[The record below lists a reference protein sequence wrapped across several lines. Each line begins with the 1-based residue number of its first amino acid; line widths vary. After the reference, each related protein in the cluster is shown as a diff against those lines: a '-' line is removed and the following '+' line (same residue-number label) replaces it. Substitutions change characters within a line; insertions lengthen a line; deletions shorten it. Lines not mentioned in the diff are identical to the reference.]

1 MDTTVADPLVGQV
14 LEGRYRIESRIA
26 RGGMATVYVARDIKL
41 GRTIALKVMHP
52 NLAQDDDFVRRF
64 IVEAKS
70 AAALSHPS
78 VVAVYDQGTDGQ
90 HVFLAMEYVPGRT
103 LRDLLTEQGRLGPRQ
118 ALSLMQPVLAALGAA
133 HRAGLNHRDVTPE
146 NVLLT
151 DDGQVKVADFG
162 LARAETASKQTKTG
176 MIIGTVG
183 YMAPEQ
189 VLSGNA
195 DSRSD
200 VYAAGIMLF
209 ELLTGYQPHQ
219 AESPLAVAYKHVNEV
234 VPLPSSVLPGIPPQL
249 DALIAT
255 ATNHDPARRPA
266 DANHFLAA
274 VVETDRALPRD
285 IDHRM
290 ANVTATSHQPTM
302 PGPGSHT
309 SVLPPGMVRHAP
321 PPEPPA
327 SSADRLISFVTGRF
341 VLIALGLIAVMVL
354 GWAVWYQ
361 TAGQYETVP
370 SNVIGMPMKDAKAQ
384 LEAKGYRVAQ
394 GKARFDGK
402 IAKDMVAATDPA
414 PGTQIKRDALVTLIP
429 SKGKPPVPVP
439 SVAGKP
445 LADAQSALTNKG
457 FNADNVTREPSGSVA
472 RDQVIRTVPGAGE
485 LVQPGESITVVV
497 SDGIKVPDLAGKTRE
512 QATQL
517 LQQAGLNPSFQEQ
530 DGQPPNT
537 VVSQNPPAN
546 TGVNKGDTVTVVVTK
561 PKCFIDQFG
570 IKLGCDNGGGQG
582 GQGQGQDQIPVPNVV
597 GQPVHDARQALRDA
611 GFQVNVTGFGGDTVR
626 IQAPNGG
633 QAARGSTITLVRG
646 P

>member
-14 LEGRYRIESRIA
+14 LDGRYRIESRIA

-41 GRTIALKVMHP
+41 GRAIALKVMHA
-52 NLAQDDDFVRRF
+52 NLAQDDEFVRRF

-70 AAALSHPS
+70 AAALSHPN
-78 VVAVYDQGTDGQ
+78 VVAVYDQGTDG
-90 HVFLAMEYVPGRT
+90 HYVFLAMEYVPGRT
-103 LRDLLTEQGRLGPRQ
+103 LRDLLTEQSRLGPRQ

-133 HRAGLNHRDVTPE
+133 HRAGLVHRDVKPE

-189 VLSGNA
+189 VLSGHA

-219 AESPLAVAYKHVNEV
+219 ADSPLAVAYKHVNEV

-249 DALIAT
+249 DALVAT
-255 ATNHDPARRPA
+255 STSHDPARRPA

-274 VVETDRALPRD
+274 VAETDRALPRD
-285 IDHRM
+285 IDHQM
-290 ANVTATSHQPTM
+290 ANVTASFQQPTM
-302 PGPGSHT
+302 QGGGSHT
-309 SVLPPGMVRHAP
+309 SVLPPGLVRPGAP
-321 PPEPPA
+321 AEPAAPL
-327 SSADRLISFVTGRF
+327 ADRVISFVTGRF
-341 VLIALGLIAVMVL
+341 VLIALGLIAALVL

-370 SNVIGMPMKDAKAQ
+370 ADIIGVSVKDAKAQ

-394 GKARFDGK
+394 GKARYDQKVLKG
-402 IAKDMVAATDPA
+402 MVAATDPV
-414 PGTQIKRDALVTLIP
+414 PGTRLTKSALVTLIP

-439 SVAGKP
+439 SVAGKS
-445 LADAQSALTNKG
+445 LSEAQSALSAKG
-457 FNADNVTREPSGSVA
+457 FNADTVKRESSKTVP
-472 RDQVIRTVPGAGE
+472 RDQVVRTDPRAGE
-485 LVQPGESITVVV
+485 MVQPGESVTVVV
-497 SDGIKVPDLAGKTRE
+497 SDGITVPDLAGKSRE
-512 QATQL
+512 EAAQL
-517 LQQAGLNPSFQEQ
+517 LQQAGLNASFQEQ
-530 DGQPPNT
+530 DGEPPN
-537 VVSQNPPAN
+537 VVVTQSPPAG
-546 TGVNKGDTVTVVVTK
+546 TGVSNGDTVTVTVNK
-561 PKCFIDQFG
+561 PKCFFDQFG
-570 IKLGCDNGGGQG
+570 IKVGCDNGGGQG
-582 GQGQGQDQIPVPNVV
+582 QEQIPVPNVV
-597 GQPVHDARQALRDA
+597 GQNVHDARKTLREA
-611 GFQVNVTGFGGDTVR
+611 GFQVNVGGFGGD
-626 IQAPNGG
+626 IIKLQIPNGG
-633 QAARGSTITLVRG
+633 QAARGSTIRIFRG

>member
-14 LEGRYRIESRIA
+14 LDGRYRIESRIA

-41 GRTIALKVMHP
+41 GRAIALKVMHA
-52 NLAQDDDFVRRF
+52 NLAQDDEFVRRF

-70 AAALSHPS
+70 AAALSHPN
-78 VVAVYDQGTDGQ
+78 VVAVYDQGTDG
-90 HVFLAMEYVPGRT
+90 HYVFLAMEYVPGRT

-133 HRAGLNHRDVTPE
+133 HRAGLVHRDVKPE

-151 DDGQVKVADFG
+151 DDGLVKVADFG

-189 VLSGNA
+189 VLSGHA

-219 AESPLAVAYKHVNEV
+219 ADSPLAVAYKHVNEV
-234 VPLPSSVLPGIPPQL
+234 VPLPSSVLPGVPPQL
-249 DALIAT
+249 DALVAT
-255 ATNHDPARRPA
+255 ATSHDPARRPA

-274 VVETDRALPRD
+274 VAETDRALPRD
-285 IDHRM
+285 IDHQM
-290 ANVTATSHQPTM
+290 ANVTATFQQPTM
-302 PGPGSHT
+302 HGAGSHT
-309 SVLPPGMVRHAP
+309 SVLPPEAARHALS
-321 PPEPPA
+321 EPTAPF
-327 SSADRLISFVTGRF
+327 ADRAISFVTGRF
-341 VLIALGLIAVMVL
+341 VLIALGVIAVMVL

-370 SNVIGMPMKDAKAQ
+370 KSVIGMSLKDATAQ

-394 GKARFDGK
+394 GKAKYDPSVLKGL
-402 IAKDMVAATDPA
+402 VAATDPA
-414 PGTQIKRDALVTLIP
+414 PGTKITRDALVTLIP
-429 SKGKPPVPVP
+429 SRGKAPVQVP
-439 SVAGKP
+439 SVAGKS
-445 LADAQSALTNKG
+445 LADAQSALTDKG
-457 FNADNVTREPSGSVA
+457 FNADNVTREASNSVG
-472 RDQVIRTVPGAGE
+472 RDQVIRTNPGAGE
-485 LVQPGESITVVV
+485 LVQPGESVTVVV

-512 QATQL
+512 EASQL

-530 DGQPPNT
+530 DGEPANT
-537 VVSQNPPAN
+537 VVSQNPPAG
-546 TGVNKGDTVTVVVTK
+546 TGVDKGSTVTVVVNK
-561 PKCFIDQFG
+561 PKCLIDQFG
-570 IKLGCDNGGGQG
+570 IKLGCDNNGGQ

-597 GQPVHDARQALRDA
+597 GQNVHDAKKALRDA
-611 GFQVNVTGFGGDTVR
+611 GFQVNVSGFGGDTVK
-626 IQAPNGG
+626 IQVPNSG
-633 QAARGSTITLVRG
+633 QAVRGSTIQLIRG